1 MVEGEDVK
9 CKGDNEE
16 VSVIMRGAG
25 DVNCS
30 SRTHNLQVYF
40 TADPEFC
47 LKEIVKCHKGITIQ
61 CTDWLTQMYFF
72 HHFNF
77 NTTKKTS
84 TVSLL
89 ITK

>member
-25 DVNCS
+25 DINCS

-40 TADPEFC
+40 TADPEF
-47 LKEIVKCHKGITIQ
+47 
-61 CTDWLTQMYFF
+61 
-72 HHFNF
+72 
-77 NTTKKTS
+77 
-84 TVSLL
+84 VSRNSVLSE
-89 ITK
+89 KDNM

>member
-16 VSVIMRGAG
+16 VSVIMREAG

-40 TADPEFC
+40 TADPEF
-47 LKEIVKCHKGITIQ
+47 
-61 CTDWLTQMYFF
+61 
-72 HHFNF
+72 
-77 NTTKKTS
+77 
-84 TVSLL
+84 VSR
-89 ITK
+89 K